1 MEDGIKT
8 IGLGGTSAALGR
20 AVGTGLGSGIEA
32 LAKMKLQS
40 MQKEKSAQAL
50 SHFVGGNINAARRMM
65 DLTEKE
71 RFAVLQ
77 NLSGQGG
84 QDGLAALANQGVN
97 IGQGGNTGQG
107 QGVNF
112 FAKPPTPLNQF
123 QKETLQLKANEN
135 AAREE
140 KNRINLSAQEEKNRI
155 NLSAQ
160 QIKASNDFYK
170 EHIQPGVEEAKLVE
184 KVNNRLREMVTQ
196 SKNVTKYD
204 RVLEAGKKIPFI
216 GSFLTYLQ
224 STSAVE
230 SIKNKNKFFED
241 IQKQFKGVISKA
253 KMKVYEKQFPDV
265 LEMNEDQIKVLV
277 DSFIKLNDLP
287 IQTSRLQRE
296 AFRKNPNISID
307 QLNDEVDYYLNQM
320 QVDKKP
326 EESQQVEDESSN
338 IRPSVGS
345 FMSETQA
352 PNQINTP
359 EEYQKQTEE
368 YQKGNSLLYADNKN
382 PMNFNTPEE
391 RNVFQKGYDLMADQ
405 TKAALQIV
413 LPNTTIFG
421 NQINK
426 LIRNMPK
433 GKTKNILQVIS
444 RFAGP
449 TDAEANKFL
458 EDGLGLTKEQIKN
471 PGALI
476 ETLRDYAP
484 YAFAG
489 GGVAKSLLKQGLKG
503 GAKEL
508 TLLLGTVGA
517 SIAGKDALGGVG
529 GNIGKSLGNEAWGK
543 DIGEVAGNV
552 VGGALGYKLT
562 GKGIDFF
569 KKRSAKNDFIEK
581 RTKIET
587 DSGSGPDAGSGSGS
601 GSDAGSGSGSGS
613 DWRNL
618 PSATEQDRKNIAS
631 SRSKVESDASLK
643 NEPILKTIKSI
654 EQEIHD
660 INLSSLSNKDKL
672 IKLNAENAKLAS
684 AKKIK
689 LNEEKL
695 VIDKNQLKFRV
706 EEEAKG
712 KAFGVEYEQ
721 ANNVLNKNQKI
732 EEKAAKALKEKLE
745 DIWDDASASGQ
756 SNKQVFKI
764 IDNAPFS
771 TIEQL
776 VENKKILGK
785 LQDKAPYTQ
794 KSFIINTKDALQDVI
809 NEHANPEYLKEIA
822 PINKRYRDFKK
833 SYKTKN
839 LELSEKLD
847 VIKKKELD
855 INSALEN
862 GSEYLDA
869 KKELDVL
876 ENTSKIQK
884 LEAERKKDLLSD
896 ESKALKGTLET
907 NLKELSKKEAL
918 LDVSDSKF
926 KATLKALEEDKNFLS
941 DVVISGAVGAFT
953 GSGTKG
959 AAVSKF
965 IMSYVRSGGKLN
977 AQLQLFKER
986 NPLVFEIFEKSLI
999 EQNNNPSTRNLNA
1012 LEKSLKVIFL
1022 LNK

>member
-84 QDGLAALANQGVN
+84 QDGLAALAGQGVN
-97 IGQGGNTGQG
+97 TGQANNTGQG

-112 FAKPPTPLNQF
+112 FAKQPTPISLYQ
-123 QKETLQLKANEN
+123 QKQLEIDERKAV
-135 AAREE
+135 AAEE
-140 KNRINLSAQEEKNRI
+140 KNKNL
-155 NLSAQ
+155 LSAQ
-160 QIKASNDFYK
+160 QVKASNDFYEKYIHPDIQMSRNLSQVNKRLESLK
-170 EHIQPGVEEAKLVE
+170 ESSKGITVKDRGLELIKNSAIPFATGIATFMQSPSAALAGKQRAAFLQDYSKTLGGSRSTEFLVEAYMKQYPDALLQGELTVEKIANDIIGFNNFLINEAKL
-184 KVNNRLREMVTQ
+184 
-196 SKNVTKYD
+196 
-204 RVLEAGKKIPFI
+204 
-216 GSFLTYLQ
+216 
-224 STSAVE
+224 
-230 SIKNKNKFFED
+230 
-241 IQKQFKGVISKA
+241 KQNIF
-253 KMKVYEKQFPDV
+253 
-265 LEMNEDQIKVLV
+265 N
-277 DSFIKLNDLP
+277 
-287 IQTSRLQRE
+287 
-296 AFRKNPNISID
+296 KNPNISPSQLDNEIESFYNKLLTD
-307 QLNDEVDYYLNQM
+307 Q
-320 QVDKKP
+320 KP

-345 FMSETQA
+345 FMSEEPNQTQT
-352 PNQINTP
+352 PNQI
-359 EEYQKQTEE
+359 
-368 YQKGNSLLYADNKN
+368 
-382 PMNFNTPEE
+382 NTPEE

-489 GGVAKSLLKQGLKG
+489 SGVAKGLLKQGLKG

-508 TLLLGTVGA
+508 ALLLGTIGSSV
-517 SIAGKDALGGVG
+517 AGKEALGEVG
-529 GNIGKSLGNEAWGK
+529 GKIGKSLGNEALGK

-569 KKRSAKNDFIEK
+569 EKRSAKKDFIEK

-587 DSGSGPDAGSGSGS
+587 DSGSGPDDGSGSGSDAGSGSGS
-601 GSDAGSGSGSGS
+601 GSDAGSGSGSDAGS
-613 DWRNL
+613 GSGSGPDWRNL
-618 PSATEQDRKNIAS
+618 PSATNQDRKNIAS
-631 SRSKVESDASLK
+631 SRSKVESDAMLK
-643 NEPILKTIKSI
+643 NKPISKKIKSI
-654 EQEIHD
+654 EKKIHD
-660 INLSSLSNKDKL
+660 INLSSSSNKDKL
-672 IKLNAENAKLAS
+672 IRLNAENAKLKS
-684 AKKIK
+684 ANKIK
-689 LNEEKL
+689 LNKEKL

-721 ANNVLNKNQKI
+721 ANQVLNKNQKI
-732 EEKAAKALKEKLE
+732 EEKAAKALREKLE

-756 SNKQVFKI
+756 SNKQVSKI
-764 IDNAPFS
+764 INNAPFS

-776 VENKKILGK
+776 IESKKILGN

-809 NEHANPEYLKEIA
+809 NEHANSEYLKEIA

-839 LELSEKLD
+839 LGLSKRLD
-847 VIKKKELD
+847 EIKKKELE
-855 INSALEN
+855 INNALEN
-862 GSEYLDA
+862 GSEYFEA
-869 KKELDVL
+869 KQELNL
-876 ENTSKIQK
+876 SENKYKTEK
-884 LEAERKKDLLSD
+884 LKAERKKDLLSD
-896 ESKALKGTLET
+896 KSEALKGTLET
-907 NLKELSKKEAL
+907 NLKGLSEKEAL

-941 DVVISGAVGAFT
+941 DVIISGAVAAFT
-953 GSGTKG
+953 GSGAKG

-977 AQLQLFKER
+977 AQLQLFKYR

-999 EQNNNPSTRNLNA
+999 KQKNDPSTKNFNA
-1012 LEKSLKVIFL
+1012 LKESLKAIFL
-1022 LNK
+1022 LN